1 MSKRAHGFFYYL
13 FKMNNPKKDWC
24 FTHNVDDEAEAVAV
38 IRHLTDTVKNT
49 EAGREL
55 EYMRFQ
61 VERGGETEHLHLQGF
76 LIAKK
81 RLRFQQL
88 NKLLGLTIDHWE
100 GRKGSRS
107 EADKYCR
114 KSETRV
120 LALETSNI
128 DTEFTWGEIPKRA
141 SASRAKKDDILE
153 ELRVDIDSN
162 GELPSLNKIPASI
175 LFSAAIDKMGAYIG
189 NGVSYLEA
197 KKNMHK
203 ALVLH
208 GKSGVG
214 KSYSAVKVAEKI
226 FGVDGVLK
234 ITVTD
239 AGRLWFPSITVKPR
253 ATCLIIDEFHW
264 NRISPDLFKAI
275 LSGDA
280 TMLDVKCGYR
290 PNLFKQVII
299 TTNDDP
305 KRWGW
310 PWQKNPET
318 GKNEPVNCDVDDP
331 ALSVFDNYQAVQR
344 RFDAL
349 DCTNVDWLGEEG
361 GWASIELWLEDKL
374 SWAMP
379 KEEAEKVEEEKRIG
393 EGACAQRLGSLEGWE
408 EEEEEPAVK
417 TPRLDNDED
426 AGPADGQDDGRLRR
440 LNATEGLE
448 EEEESRMT
456 DGEDDDD
463 APG

>member
-1 MSKRAHGFFYYL
+1 
-13 FKMNNPKKDWC
+13 MNNPKKDWC
-24 FTHNVDDEAEAVAV
+24 FTHNVDTEAEAVAV
-38 IRHLTDTVKNT
+38 IRHLVDTVKNT
-49 EAGREL
+49 DAGREL
-55 EYMRFQ
+55 EYFRFQ
-61 VERGGETEHLHLQGF
+61 LERGEKEQHLHLQGF
-76 LIAKK
+76 LVSKK
-81 RLRFQQL
+81 RVRFQQL
-88 NKLLGLTIDHWE
+88 DKLLGIQIKHWE
-100 GRKGSRS
+100 GRKGSRA
-107 EADKYCR
+107 EADAYVR
-114 KSETRV
+114 KTDTRV

-128 DTEFTWGEIPKRA
+128 DTEFTWGEIPRRA
-141 SASRAKKDDILE
+141 VKKAKTDEILE
-153 ELRVDIDSN
+153 EIRADIDSN

-175 LFSAAIDKMGAYIG
+175 LFSGTMEKMGAYIG

-197 KKNMHK
+197 KKNNHK

-239 AGRLWFPSITVKPR
+239 AGRLWFPPITVKPK
-253 ATCLIIDEFHW
+253 AVCLIVDEFHW

-280 TMLDVKCGYR
+280 TMLDVKGGYR

-305 KRWGW
+305 KRWAW
-310 PWQKNPET
+310 PWERNAET
-318 GKNEPVNCDVDDP
+318 GKNEPVNYDVNDP
-331 ALSVFDNYQAVQR
+331 ALRVFDNYQAVQR
-344 RFDAL
+344 RIESL

-361 GWASIELWLEDKL
+361 GWASIEIWLEDKL
-374 SWAMP
+374 SWALP
-379 KEEAEKVEEEKRIG
+379 KEKAERVEEEKKIG

-408 EEEEEPAVK
+408 EEMEDGEPEAK
-417 TPRLDNDED
+417 TPRLDDDEG
-426 AGPADGQDDGRLRR
+426 ASPADVQDEGRLRR
-440 LNATEGLE
+440 SNATSNLLGSD
-448 EEEESRMT
+448 ESRMI
-456 DGEDDDD
+456 DEEDDDD